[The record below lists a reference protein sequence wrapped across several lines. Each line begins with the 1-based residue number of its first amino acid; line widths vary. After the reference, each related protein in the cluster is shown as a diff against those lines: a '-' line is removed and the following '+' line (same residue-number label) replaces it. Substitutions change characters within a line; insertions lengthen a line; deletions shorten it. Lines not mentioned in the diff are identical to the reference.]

1 MNFLPYTA
9 EWTGA
14 VRRFNQRLLAGGLEP
29 ELAFPEEP
37 KAEFQTEASAPI
49 YQEFFLAVEGTEV
62 RGGYFLTY
70 ETWRIN
76 QTTETVCNYRLP
88 ISESLINFAYR
99 GLGRTLLRHAT
110 KRNPFLYCLGMT
122 NMQRP
127 LPRMLRAEKWWMKK
141 TPFYFRCVRPSKVLR
156 SLTYLRN
163 KNAWRIAMDAVDGK
177 IGRALI
183 SGVHKLRVSKPPIT
197 VAIETVPDFGTWSD
211 NIWQQTQNNYPV
223 LAVRSQEILR
233 IRYPAESVRFLRLV
247 ASLGSTV
254 VGWAILLDTAMAG
267 HRHFGDL
274 RVGTIVDGLAISGME
289 QSVAH
294 AASQALEERG
304 VDLIVSNQS
313 HGNWQSALTGCGFFR
328 GPSNRIF
335 AVSPALAQ
343 RLHPVESQFP
353 FYHFTRGDA
362 AGPIHL

>member
-37 KAEFQTEASAPI
+37 KAEFQTEASSPI
-49 YQEFFLAVEGTEV
+49 YQEFFVAVEGTEV

-70 ETWRIN
+70 ENWRIN
-76 QTTETVCNYRLP
+76 QSTETVCNYRLP
-88 ISESLINFAYR
+88 ISESLINRAYR
-99 GLGRTLLRHAT
+99 GLGRTLVQDAT

-122 NMQRP
+122 NVRRP
-127 LPRMLRAEKWWMKK
+127 LPKMLRAEKWRMKV
-141 TPFYFRCVRPSKVLR
+141 TPFYFRCVRPSNVLR

-163 KNAWRIAMDAVDGK
+163 NTAWRIAMDAVDGK
-177 IGRALI
+177 VSAVLI
-183 SGVHKLRVSKPPIT
+183 RGVHKLRSSTPPIA
-197 VAIETVPDFGTWSD
+197 VAIEMVPDFGNWSD
-211 NIWQQTQNNYPV
+211 SIWQRTQNTYPV
-223 LAVRSQEILR
+223 LAVRNQEILR
-233 IRYPAESVRFLRLV
+233 IRYPVESVRFLRII
-247 ASLGSTV
+247 ASVGSTV

-267 HRHFGDL
+267 HRHFGNL
-274 RVGTIVDGLAISGME
+274 RVGTIVDGLALSGME

-294 AASQALEERG
+294 AASRMLEERG

-313 HGNWQSALTGCGFFR
+313 HANWQSALRRCGFFR

-343 RLHPVESQFP
+343 RLHPMESQFP

>member
-1 MNFLPYTA
+1 
-9 EWTGA
+9 
-14 VRRFNQRLLAGGLEP
+14 LLRNGGLEP

-49 YQEFFLAVEGTEV
+49 YQKFFLAVEGTEV

-88 ISESLINFAYR
+88 ISESLINCAYR
-99 GLGRTLLRHAT
+99 GLGRTLVQHAT

-122 NMQRP
+122 NMRRP
-127 LPRMLRAEKWWMKK
+127 LPKMLRAENWWMKK
-141 TPFYFRCVRPSKVLR
+141 TPFYFRFVRPSKVLR
-156 SLTYLRN
+156 GLTYLRN
-163 KNAWRIAMDAVDGK
+163 KKTWRIAMDAVDGK
-177 IGRALI
+177 IGTALI
-183 SGVHKLRVSKPPIT
+183 SGVHKLRVSKPPTAI
-197 VAIETVPDFGTWSD
+197 AIETVPDFGTWSD

-223 LAVRSQEILR
+223 LAVRNQEILR

-254 VGWAILLDTAMAG
+254 VGWAILLDTAMTG

-294 AASQALEERG
+294 AASQTLEERG

-313 HGNWQSALTGCGFFR
+313 HGNWQSALTRCGFFR